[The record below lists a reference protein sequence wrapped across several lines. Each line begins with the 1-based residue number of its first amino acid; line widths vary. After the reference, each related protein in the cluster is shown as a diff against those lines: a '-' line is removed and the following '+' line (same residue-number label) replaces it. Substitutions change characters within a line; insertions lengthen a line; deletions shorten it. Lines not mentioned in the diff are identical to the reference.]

1 MWNVFGVDE
10 VLLSSWMYVSS
21 IFDCRLDSSKS
32 ILNGRVVTLATT
44 LGGLE
49 ALEFDW
55 PWVLVVVVALFIVNV
70 WR

>member
-1 MWNVFGVDE
+1 MRNVFGVDE

-44 LGGLE
+44 LGCLE
-49 ALEFDW
+49 ALELDW
-55 PWVLVVVVALFIVNV
+55 P
-70 WR
+70 